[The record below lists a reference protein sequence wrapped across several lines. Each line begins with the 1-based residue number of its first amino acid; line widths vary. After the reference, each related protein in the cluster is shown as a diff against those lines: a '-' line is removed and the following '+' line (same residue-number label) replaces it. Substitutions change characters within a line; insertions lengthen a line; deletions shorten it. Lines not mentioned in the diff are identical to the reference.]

1 MKNILVLLFLLL
13 GVLLSKA
20 QTFVEKEDGVIS
32 FITSQN
38 VYVKFS
44 STQNVNDGDTLF
56 IVNGYDKIPVLV
68 VSNHSSVSCVCKPI
82 SNQNLSV
89 SQPITAF
96 FKPPTSIQE
105 ANKTQTKN
113 EIFQSPLI
121 DSIKAEPL
129 KSVERTQ
136 NVSGRISIS
145 SYSNISTSNDFS
157 QRMRYNFSLD
167 AKNINGSKLSTE
179 TYISFVH
186 NAENWNDIK
195 SNIFNGLKIYS
206 LAANYEFN
214 KNSTIWIGR
223 KINPH
228 LSNAGAIDGL
238 QYENKIKSFT
248 SGVFVGTRPDY
259 LSYGFNKKL
268 LQSGAY
274 LGHEFVSNS
283 RTMQNSIAFIE
294 QRNSGNVDR
303 RFVYF
308 QHSNSLLSKIYLFCS
323 FEVDLFNK
331 KLSIQDSSMVRDRK
345 LNFTNS
351 YFSMRYKISN
361 KVSISASYSSRQ
373 NIIYYETYKNI
384 LEQLLE
390 TATMKGYSLQVN
402 YRVLQYASVGA
413 NAGYRQTKNDSKPS
427 KNVYLYATHTNIP
440 WIKSSATLSATLLE
454 TVYLSGKIYSFG
466 LSRDLIPSKLYGGI
480 SYRYVNYS
488 FQSAETTLKQNMAEL
503 NVTWRPI
510 KKIAVSLN
518 LEGTFEKNINYQR
531 IYVNITKRF

>member
-1 MKNILVLLFLLL
+1 MKNVLVLIFLLL
-13 GVLLSKA
+13 GVLLGKA
-20 QTFVEKEDGVIS
+20 QTIIEKEEGVIS

-82 SNQNLSV
+82 SNENLSV

-96 FKPPTSIQE
+96 LKTPASIQE
-105 ANKTQTKN
+105 ANITQTKN

-121 DSIKAEPL
+121 DSIKTEPI

-136 NVSGRISIS
+136 NISGRISIS

-186 NAENWNDIK
+186 NAEKWNDIK

-214 KNSTIWIGR
+214 KNSNIWIGR

-259 LSYGFNKKL
+259 LSYGFNKKM
-268 LQSGAY
+268 LQYGAY
-274 LGHEFVSNS
+274 LGHEFVSGS
-283 RTMQNSIAFIE
+283 RTMQNSIAFVE

-303 RFVYF
+303 RFAYF
-308 QHSNSLLSKIYLFCS
+308 QHSNSLLSKIYFFCS

-345 LNFTNS
+345 LNFSNS

-390 TATMKGYSLQVN
+390 TATMKGYALQVN
-402 YRVLQYASVGA
+402 YRIFQYASVGA
-413 NAGYRQTKNDSKPS
+413 NAGYRHTKNDSKPT
-427 KNVYLYATHTNIP
+427 KNVYLYATYTNIP

-454 TVYLSGKIYSFG
+454 TVYLSGKIYSLG

-518 LEGTFEKNINYQR
+518 LEGTFEKNMNYQR